1 MRRDLSTIGT
11 LHPRL
16 RSWHATSYERYAA
29 TGLERHGHG
38 PGVHMTTMLDDEQQT
53 VTLDWSAGDQTPEW
67 LLDRHRVTE
76 EAAEGISL
84 TLVGV
89 EYGWVVHRRL
99 QRGGRAD
106 WVLFDA
112 SGRRVALEISGID
125 RGACTQRLREKAAQ
139 AGAATGVDERAACVV
154 ELASPRAE
162 LKTGRGATT

>member
-1 MRRDLSTIGT
+1 MRLDLSTIGT

-29 TGLERHGHG
+29 AGLERHGHD
-38 PGVHMTTMLDDEQQT
+38 PGVQMTTMLDDEHHAA
-53 VTLDWSAGDQTPEW
+53 TLAWSTGDETPEW

-84 TLVGV
+84 TLVGMRF
-89 EYGWVVHRRL
+89 GWVIHRRI

-112 SGRRVALEISGID
+112 GGRRVALEISGID
-125 RGACTQRLREKAAQ
+125 RGVCTRRLREKAAQ

-154 ELASPRAE
+154 ELATPRAE
-162 LKTGRGATT
+162 LQTGCGATA